1 MLAFTIK
8 TTKLDLSLDLPDR
21 KFWLQVATDANKEI
35 HKRTVA
41 GKEVEGGSFKPYS
54 KSYAK
59 QRAEGGRSAKPN
71 LTWSGRMLSSI
82 SAKAGKDYG
91 KLSLTGREGFKAWAN
106 EENGREWFDLSSK
119 QHDEIIKSIS
129 KWMTRKNKLKR

>member
-1 MLAFTIK
+1 MLDVTVK

-91 KLSLTGREGFKAWAN
+91 KLSLTGREGLKAWAN
-106 EENGREWFDLSSK
+106 EQMGRDFFDISQKQLTDIVEKASEWMKRRNS
-119 QHDEIIKSIS
+119 
-129 KWMTRKNKLKR
+129 LK

>member
-1 MLAFTIK
+1 MLDFTIK
-8 TTKLDLSLDLPDR
+8 TTKLDLSLDVPDR

-41 GKEVEGGSFKPYS
+41 GREVEGGSFKPYS

-82 SAKAGKDYG
+82 SVKAGKDYG
-91 KLSLTGREGFKAWAN
+91 KLSLTGREGLKAWAN
-106 EENGREWFDLSSK
+106 EQMGRDFFDISQK
-119 QHDEIIKSIS
+119 QLTDIVKKASA
-129 KWMTRKNKLKR
+129 WMKRRNDLK